1 MSKRNTIKD
10 DLLRFKK
17 YKVRSDI
24 PADLQIAIQT
34 FIEATVM
41 VGENKLEF
49 MPGEYL
55 ANLMITLDKYPEY
68 SDTLVDIIRDSGLDE
83 EV

>member
-1 MSKRNTIKD
+1 MPKRNKIKD

-24 PADLQIAIQT
+24 PEDLQIAIQT

-55 ANLMITLDKYPEY
+55 ANLMMILDKYPEY
-68 SDTLVDIIRDSGLDE
+68 NDTLIDIIRDSGLDE
-83 EV
+83 K

>member
-1 MSKRNTIKD
+1 MPKRNKIKD
-10 DLLRFKK
+10 DLLRLKK

-24 PADLQIAIQT
+24 PEDLQIAIQT

>member
-1 MSKRNTIKD
+1 MPKHNKIKE
-10 DLLRFKK
+10 DLVRFKN
-17 YKVRSDI
+17 YKVRTDI
-24 PADLQIAIQT
+24 PEDLQIVIQT
-34 FIEATVM
+34 FIEATIM

-55 ANLMITLDKYPEY
+55 ANLMMTLDKYPEY

-83 EV
+83 K

>member
-1 MSKRNTIKD
+1 MPKPDTTKD

-17 YKVRSDI
+17 YKVRTDI
-24 PADLQIAIQT
+24 PEDLQIAIQT

-41 VGENKLEF
+41 VGENNLDH

-55 ANLMITLDKYPEY
+55 ANLMMALDKYPEY
-68 SDTLVDIIRDSGLDE
+68 SDTLVEIIKDSGLDE
-83 EV
+83 K

>member
-1 MSKRNTIKD
+1 MPKPDTIKD

-17 YKVRSDI
+17 YKVRTDI
-24 PADLQIAIQT
+24 PEDLQIAIQT

-55 ANLMITLDKYPEY
+55 ANLMMILDKYPEY
-68 SDTLVDIIRDSGLDE
+68 NDTLIDIIRDSGLDE
-83 EV
+83 K

>member
-1 MSKRNTIKD
+1 MIYQK
-10 DLLRFKK
+10 
-17 YKVRSDI
+17 
-24 PADLQIAIQT
+24 DLQIAIQT